1 MKLAGAT
8 FHIATYCLGGIMP
21 VLLPIKQ
28 ELNMKRFSSII
39 IAATVISLTTSPAI
53 AADAERN
60 DRLFDASGSS
70 VGKVNQ
76 VADDGDVLVIYKG
89 EVRRIQSETLSKTEG
104 KLMTSLTKS
113 EIRKLK

>member
-1 MKLAGAT
+1 M
-8 FHIATYCLGGIMP
+8 
-21 VLLPIKQ
+21 
-28 ELNMKRFSSII
+28 NRSSSII
-39 IAATVISLTTSPAI
+39 MAATAFLLAASPAV

-70 VGKVNQ
+70 VAKVNQ

-89 EVRRIQSETLSKTEG
+89 EVRRIQSETLSNIEG
-104 KLMTSLTKS
+104 KLTTSLTKS